1 MTQFVG
7 CTIGRLSVGKVM
19 KSLLPFYSALI
30 AVLIAALIVAVIG
43 VLISALISALIPRW
57 FRAGSALV
65 PRWFRADARDLRA
78 GVSTVVTWPFQ
89 VDERMTNPTVAFTPS
104 AR

>member
-30 AVLIAALIVAVIG
+30 AVLIAALIVAVSG
-43 VLISALISALIPRW
+43 VLISALISALIPR
-57 FRAGSALV
+57 
-65 PRWFRADARDLRA
+65 
-78 GVSTVVTWPFQ
+78 
-89 VDERMTNPTVAFTPS
+89 
-104 AR
+104 

>member
-30 AVLIAALIVAVIG
+30 AVLIVAVIG
-43 VLISALISALIPRW
+43 VLISAL
-57 FRAGSALV
+57 V
-65 PRWFRADARDLRA
+65 PRWFRADSALML
-78 GVSTVVTWPFQ
+78 VTCVP
-89 VDERMTNPTVAFTPS
+89 AFLLWLPGLFKWMS
-104 AR
+104 E